1 MKPEYY
7 IYTWQVG
14 AFRSN
19 ELSKSLKG
27 YSSRSTA
34 ERIAKFRFEGTQ
46 DRIRY
51 CVALTDEEAFAE
63 MTRQNMPNTYYDTDD
78 VERCY
83 KCGRLFHARPG
94 AFGSQFCSTCLSNH
108 YVSDGIAYQTD
119 RCGISEWINPSEK
132 KRSLFF
138 GKYFIN
144 YYNTDGNVYHV
155 DNFSMKHPYT
165 TKEFIE
171 YMLAQFPYGWGY
183 IMLHEHGEKLVDDA
197 VKCEHVNGHLKTS
210 LPEKYMNREV
220 YMAEAWVTFP
230 RMDISISLQTK
241 GFESWN
247 MTGNKE
253 GGTLK

>member
-7 IYTWQVG
+7 IYSWQVG
-14 AFRSN
+14 AFTSN

-63 MTRQNMPNTYYDTDD
+63 MTRRNIPEKLAIKDDTVINMDGTAIQAY
-78 VERCY
+78 
-83 KCGRLFHARPG
+83 
-94 AFGSQFCSTCLSNH
+94 LSNH

-119 RCGISEWINPSEK
+119 HCGISERINPSEK